1 MGQKVHP
8 NVFRLGVTKNHSS
21 QWFARS
27 GYASF
32 LHDDIL
38 VRTFFETEVPSV
50 HSVHIQRKNAALL
63 LHLEASRPQEL
74 LPHLDEFKAKLKKE
88 LKRQND
94 KDYSIFCTIS
104 QANETSAKST
114 AFFIKD
120 QLEKRLP
127 FRRAMKQ
134 GIRLAQKNG
143 LKGMKIQ
150 ISGRLNGAEI
160 ARTEQEKFGS
170 VSLQNLRAD
179 IDYTECIAHTIYGV
193 LGIKVWAQFD
203 GSAQKVERSA

>member
-8 NVFRLGVTKNHSS
+8 NVFRLGVTTKHSS
-21 QWFARS
+21 QWFARK
-27 GYASF
+27 GYADF
-32 LHDDIL
+32 LKDDIL
-38 VRTFFETEVPSV
+38 IRNFMQTEAPSI
-50 HSVHIQRKNAALL
+50 HSVQIQRKNNSLL
-63 LHLEASRPQEL
+63 LHLEASRPQEI
-74 LPHLDEFKAKLKKE
+74 LPQLDSLKADLQKKLKH
-88 LKRQND
+88 QSG
-94 KDYSIFCTIS
+94 KDYLIFCTIS
-104 QANETSAKST
+104 QANEASAQSI

-134 GIRLAQKNG
+134 GIRIAQKNG

-160 ARTEQEKFGS
+160 ARTEGEKFGS

-203 GSAQKVERSA
+203 PLAKTD